1 MKKKILSEM
10 VEQYQ
15 QRHHKLPEKIVIH
28 PLALVALGI
37 RRSIAPVWNG
47 IPVECREVSPV
58 EGKKGGNR
66 LGVWLEAKK
75 KEAALVT
82 FDC

>member
-10 VEQYQ
+10 VDQYQ

-37 RRSIAPVWNG
+37 RRSVAPVWNG
-47 IPVECREVSPV
+47 IQVECREISPA
-58 EGKKGGNR
+58 EGKKGGTR

>member
-1 MKKKILSEM
+1 MKKKILSQM

-15 QRHHKLPEKIVIH
+15 QRHQCLPEKILVH

-37 RRSIAPVWNG
+37 RRSVAPVWNG
-47 IPVECREVSPV
+47 VRVECREVSPK
-58 EGKKGGNR
+58 EGKKGGR
-66 LGVWLEAKK
+66 CLGVYLEARGR
-75 KEAALVT
+75 ETSLVS